1 MSGCRGSSC
10 SGQTTFELPAAI
22 GPGDPDAL
30 ASPVALSR
38 AVEAHSELSDQSPKS
53 EPIRRVALLGVG
65 TLGSILAERLLDAGS
80 ALAVFD
86 IDDRRVEP
94 LIERGALAATGIADL
109 VRDADVVLV
118 SLPNPVATQQAL
130 LGPSGVIAECR
141 PGTLIVDTSTI
152 DPATA
157 REVARQAAAKNIDYV
172 EAPLSGGDEEGSG
185 VDAARAGAATFI
197 CGGAAEA
204 LERARPLLNILGRHI
219 LHVGE
224 AGTGATA
231 KLVSNHMAG
240 LHNLVAA
247 EALAVGRAAGLSL
260 DTMLTVLRH
269 TDAQSYWL
277 FNYLA
282 PRLARQDFDNGF
294 SIDLQHKDHR
304 LFGELAAQHNAPTPL
319 NDLALRLYDQM
330 RAAGL
335 GRKDLTEAANVAA
348 DQSGLTRFDE

>member
-1 MSGCRGSSC
+1 M
-10 SGQTTFELPAAI
+10 
-22 GPGDPDAL
+22 
-30 ASPVALSR
+30 
-38 AVEAHSELSDQSPKS
+38 
-53 EPIRRVALLGVG
+53 LGVG
-65 TLGSILAERLLDAGS
+65 TLGSIFAGRLLDAG
-80 ALAVFD
+80 LKLTVFD
-86 IDDRRVEP
+86 LEDWRVAP
-94 LIERGALAATGIADL
+94 LIERGASAATDVADL
-109 VRDADVVLV
+109 VCNADVVFV
-118 SLPNPVATQQAL
+118 SLPNPMATQQAV
-130 LGPSGVIAECR
+130 LGPSGVIAACR

-157 REVARQAAAKNIDYV
+157 REVARQAADKNVDYV

-197 CGGAAEA
+197 CGGTADAI
-204 LERARPLLNILGRHI
+204 ERASPLLNILGRHI

-240 LHNLVAA
+240 LHNLVAS

-260 DTMLTVLRH
+260 DTMLAVLRH

-282 PRLARQDFDNGF
+282 PRLARQDFDDGF

-304 LFGELAAQHNAPTPL
+304 LFGELAAQHNAPAPL
-319 NDLALRLYDQM
+319 NDLALQLYEAM
-330 RAAGL
+330 RADGL

-348 DQSGLTRFDE
+348 DQSGVRRFDT

>member
-1 MSGCRGSSC
+1 MPP
-10 SGQTTFELPAAI
+10 GQLY
-22 GPGDPDAL
+22 
-30 ASPVALSR
+30 ASTVALSR
-38 AVEAHSELSDQSPKS
+38 SVEH
-53 EPIRRVALLGVG
+53 VALLGVG
-65 TLGSILAERLLDAGS
+65 TLGSIFADRLLDAG
-80 ALAVFD
+80 LTLTLFD
-86 IDDRRVEP
+86 VDDRRITP
-94 LIERGALAATGIADL
+94 LVVRGARAATDLTDL
-109 VRDADVVLV
+109 VRDAEALLV
-118 SLPNPVATQQAL
+118 SLPNPAATDHAV
-130 LGPSGVIAECR
+130 LGPSGVIAASR
-141 PGTLIVDTSTI
+141 PGTLIIDTSTI

-157 REVARQAAAKNIDYV
+157 REVARQAAAHSLDYV

-197 CGGAAEA
+197 CGGTAEA
-204 LERARPLLNILGRHI
+204 VERARPLLNILGRHI
-219 LHVGE
+219 LHVGP

-231 KLVSNHMAG
+231 KLVSNHIAG

-282 PRLARQDFDNGF
+282 PRLAREDFENGF

-304 LFGELAAQHNAPTPL
+304 LFGEMAAERGAPAPL
-319 NDLALRLYDQM
+319 NDLALQLYEAM

-335 GRKDLTEAANVAA
+335 GRKDLTEAANVAFDKA
-348 DQSGLTRFDE
+348 GVTRFDR

>member
-1 MSGCRGSSC
+1 M
-10 SGQTTFELPAAI
+10 
-22 GPGDPDAL
+22 
-30 ASPVALSR
+30 
-38 AVEAHSELSDQSPKS
+38 
-53 EPIRRVALLGVG
+53 LGVG
-65 TLGSILAERLLDAGS
+65 TLGSIFAERLLDAGLTLS
-80 ALAVFD
+80 LSDV
-86 IDDRRVEP
+86 DDRRAAP
-94 LIERGALAATGIADL
+94 LTERGARFVSDIADL
-109 VRDADVVLV
+109 VRGVEIVLV
-118 SLPNPVATQQAL
+118 SLPNPAATQQAV
-130 LGPSGVIAECR
+130 LGPSGVIAACR
-141 PGTLIVDTSTI
+141 PGTLIIDTSTI
-152 DPATA
+152 DPTTA
-157 REVARQAAAKNIDYV
+157 QEVARQAAAKDIDYV

-197 CGGAAEA
+197 CGGTVEA
-204 LERARPLLNILGRHI
+204 IERARPLLNILGRHI
-219 LHVGE
+219 LHVGP

-240 LHNLVAA
+240 LHNLVAS

-282 PRLARQDFDNGF
+282 PRLARKDFDDGF
-294 SIDLQHKDHR
+294 AIDLQHKDHR

-319 NDLALRLYDQM
+319 NDLALQLYQAM
-330 RAAGL
+330 QAQGL